1 MNKKTLHDRVVI
13 INSNYSFANTNY
25 HSTHV
30 SKIPVILDKRPWK
43 RSALYYLLEPRA
55 QQPCFFSPACRSQ
68 TTAKLYRSEQTRE
81 LKRGSAELYSPTS
94 RNASATSKYKSPIS
108 SGFCST
114 RVVKRGLKKKAH
126 KTLKAQITN
135 KNISLRY
142 GYWKLIFL
150 CYDFYSIC
158 ILNYTSFT

>member
-1 MNKKTLHDRVVI
+1 MLHDRLVI
-13 INSNYSFANTNY
+13 INSNYSSANTNY
-25 HSTHV
+25 HSTCE

-43 RSALYYLLEPRA
+43 CSALYYHLSAPRL
-55 QQPCFFSPACRSQ
+55 QQSCFFSPACRSQ

-114 RVVKRGLKKKAH
+114 RVVKRGFERTRQNTKSTNNQREYFLKTRLLEAYI
-126 KTLKAQITN
+126 L
-135 KNISLRY
+135 Y
-142 GYWKLIFL
+142 
-150 CYDFYSIC
+150 YDFYSNC
-158 ILNYTSFT
+158 IVNYSSFI